1 MKKNKKSHHR
11 LIAMSI
17 SLLFSVVIL
26 LSISSSATAADKV
39 IKWRLQSA
47 WSPNSFTHAMAEN
60 FCADIKEETNGRMEV
75 KLFAPGAILKP
86 LEIFDGVKN
95 GVIDMGFA
103 SGIYNARKIPEAL
116 VEFGMPFSF
125 DSYQQTYEFLYEYED
140 GKVMKTIREAYKK
153 RGVNLLVT
161 GPGSAYGFMTT
172 FPAKTLEDFKG
183 KKIRSFGFFGALV
196 KMMGGAPV
204 NMPASEQYLA
214 LQRGTVEGTV
224 FPFIAMKTYNIIEVA
239 NKIIH
244 PPTLMTPTMNFIVN
258 DKSMKKLPADLQEIV
273 SRVALKNF
281 KEYSE
286 TAFNEDAK
294 TVTWL
299 KENGGDVFTLPDADV
314 AKLKKYGEKIWDG
327 VGSKSENNKVLIGM
341 LKSFLGRN

>member
-1 MKKNKKSHHR
+1 MNKKSNCR
-11 LIAMSI
+11 WIAMSI
-17 SLLFSVVIL
+17 SLLFSVIIL
-26 LSISSSATAADKV
+26 LSISSSAIAADKV
-39 IKWRLQSA
+39 IKWRMQSA
-47 WSPNSFTHAMAEN
+47 FLPEGTTHAMAEK
-60 FCADIKEETNGRMEV
+60 FCANIKEATNGRMEI

-125 DSYQQTYEFLYEYED
+125 DTYQQCFEFLYEYED

-153 RGVNLLVT
+153 RGVNLLVS
-161 GPGSAYGFMTT
+161 GPSASYGFMTN
-172 FPAKTLEDFKG
+172 FPAKTIEDFKG
-183 KKIRSFGFFGALV
+183 KKVRSFGFFGALV

-244 PPTLMTPTMNFIVN
+244 PPTLMAPTMNFIVN